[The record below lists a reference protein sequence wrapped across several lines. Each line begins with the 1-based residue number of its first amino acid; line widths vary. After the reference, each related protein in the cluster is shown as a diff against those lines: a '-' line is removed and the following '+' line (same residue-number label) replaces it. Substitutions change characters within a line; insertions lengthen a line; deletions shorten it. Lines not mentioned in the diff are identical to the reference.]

1 MVEGT
6 GIEALAEAAAEAE
19 TETPSAAGMAMTAA
33 AGVVRNTSITIS
45 YMSLDVLLED
55 QVALLF
61 GHEFG

>member
-6 GIEALAEAAAEAE
+6 GIGALKEAAAEAE

-45 YMSLDVLLED
+45 YPRASMHVDI
-55 QVALLF
+55 
-61 GHEFG
+61 